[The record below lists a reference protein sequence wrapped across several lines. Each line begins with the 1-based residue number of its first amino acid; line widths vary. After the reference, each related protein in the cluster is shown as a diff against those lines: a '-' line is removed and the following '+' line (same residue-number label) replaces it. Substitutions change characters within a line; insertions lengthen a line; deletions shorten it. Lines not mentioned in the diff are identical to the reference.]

1 MTFRMPKFL
10 RGFRAIL
17 YKEFIVIFRDRTTL
31 FFMFFPPLLQI
42 IAFGYALDNDV
53 KHMAMA
59 VYDEDR
65 TADSRQLVDAFVN
78 TQTFRVV
85 KRVDSLAELESMVR
99 RGQAYAGLE
108 IPPDFT
114 RKLHAGQKADVQVL
128 IDGSNSTTALQ
139 ALNTALGVAFQ
150 QSVRILLGETNRR
163 ELPVEVRPQ
172 VLYNPSMRAPNFFVP
187 GVIGTALQIA
197 TVFAAAMSIVRERE
211 KGTLEQLLVSP
222 LSRWGLMLGK
232 IVPYLCVSMTMAMI
246 LFLILRWVFFV
257 PIHGSLVMLVVAA
270 FLYIF
275 ALLSLGLLISTKAQ
289 SQNEALQMSMTVML
303 PSIFFS
309 GFIFPRET
317 MPGIFYAFSTILP
330 ATYFIELMRAIIL
343 RGASFLEFWRHLLIL
358 AVMGGV
364 LFSLCALR
372 FKRKIA

>member
-1 MTFRMPKFL
+1 MTFPMPKFL

-17 YKEFIVIFRDRTTL
+17 YKEFITIVRDRTTL

-42 IAFGYALDNDV
+42 IAFGFALDNDV

-59 VYDEDR
+59 VYNEDR
-65 TADSRQLVDAFVN
+65 TAASRQLVDAFVN

-85 KRVDSLAELESMVR
+85 KEVNSLAELEALVR
-99 RGQAYAGLE
+99 QGKVYVGLQ

-114 RKLHAGQKADVQVL
+114 RKLRAGQKADVQVL
-128 IDGSNSTTALQ
+128 IDGSSSTIALQ
-139 ALNTALGVAFQ
+139 AMNTALGVAFQ
-150 QSVRILLGETNRR
+150 QSVHILLGETSRR

-211 KGTLEQLLVSP
+211 RGTLENLFVSP
-222 LSRWGLMLGK
+222 MSRWGLMLGK
-232 IVPYLCVSMTMAMI
+232 LVPYLCISLTMA
-246 LFLILRWVFFV
+246 LFLFTILRWVFFV
-257 PIHGSLVMLVVAA
+257 PIHGSLVMLFLSA

-275 ALLSLGLLISTKAQ
+275 ALISLGLLASTRAQ
-289 SQNEALQMSMTVML
+289 SQNEALQMTLAITL

-317 MPGIFYAFSTILP
+317 MPWIFYAVGAVLP

-343 RGASFLEFWRHLLIL
+343 RGAGFLEFWRNLLVL
-358 AVMGGV
+358 AVMGAF
-364 LFSLCALR
+364 LFSMCALR
-372 FKRKIA
+372 FKRKIG

>member
-1 MTFRMPKFL
+1 MTFQMPKFL

-17 YKEFIVIFRDRTTL
+17 YKEFIVMFRDRTTL

-42 IAFGYALDNDV
+42 IAFGFALDNDV

-59 VYDEDR
+59 VYNEDR
-65 TADSRQLVDAFVN
+65 TTESRQLVDAFVN

-85 KRVDSLAELESMVR
+85 KEVNSLDELEAMVR
-99 RGQAYAGLE
+99 RGKANVGLD
-108 IPPDFT
+108 IPPDYT
-114 RKLHAGQKADVQVL
+114 RKLRAGKKADVQVL
-128 IDGSNSTTALQ
+128 IDGSSSTIALQ

-150 QSVRILLGETNRR
+150 RSVSILLGETDRR

-197 TVFAAAMSIVRERE
+197 TVFAAAMSVVRERE
-211 KGTLEQLLVSP
+211 RGTLENLLVSP
-222 LSRWGLMLGK
+222 MSRWGLMLGK
-232 IVPYLCVSMTMAMI
+232 LVPYLCVSMTMA
-246 LFLILRWVFFV
+246 LFLFTILRWVFFV
-257 PIHGSLVMLVVAA
+257 PIHGSLVMLFVAS

-275 ALLSLGLLISTKAQ
+275 ALISLGLLVSTKAE
-289 SQNEALQMSMTVML
+289 SQNEAMQMSMTIML

-317 MPGIFYAFSTILP
+317 MPWIFYAISTVLP

-343 RGASFLEFWRHLLIL
+343 RGAGFLEFWRHLLIL
-358 AVMGGV
+358 ALMGGV
-364 LFSLCALR
+364 LFALCAGR
-372 FKRKIA
+372 FKRKIG

>member
-1 MTFRMPKFL
+1 MTFQMPKFL

-85 KRVDSLAELESMVR
+85 KRVDSFTELESMVR

-114 RKLHAGQKADVQVL
+114 RKLHAGQKADVQVI

-211 KGTLEQLLVSP
+211 RGTLEQLLVSP

-232 IVPYLCVSMTMAMI
+232 IVPYLCVSMTMAMF

-257 PIHGSLVMLVVAA
+257 PIHGSLAMLVIAA
-270 FLYIF
+270 FLYVF

-343 RGASFLEFWRHLLIL
+343 RGASFLDFWRHLLIL

>member
-1 MTFRMPKFL
+1 VNGPF
-10 RGFRAIL
+10 RGFGAIL
-17 YKEFIVIFRDRTTL
+17 YKEFIVVLRDRTTL

-42 IAFGYALDNDV
+42 IAFGFALDNDV
-53 KHMAMA
+53 KHMAMV
-59 VYDEDR
+59 VYNEDR
-65 TADSRQLVDAFVN
+65 TVESRQLIDAFVN

-85 KRVDSLAELESMVR
+85 REVQSVEELATAVR
-99 RGQAYAGLE
+99 RGKAYVGLQ
-108 IPPDFT
+108 IPPDFA
-114 RKLHAGQKADVQVL
+114 RKLRAGRKATVQVV
-128 IDGSNSTTALQ
+128 IDGSSSTTALQ
-139 ALNTALGVAFQ
+139 ALNTAMGVAFRR
-150 QSVRILLGETNRR
+150 SINLLLGETGRS
-163 ELPVEVRPQ
+163 ELPIEVRPQ

-211 KGTLEQLLVSP
+211 RGTLENLLVSP

-232 IVPYLCVSMTMAMI
+232 LVPYLCISMTMA
-246 LFLILRWVFFV
+246 LFLFTILRWVFLV
-257 PIHGSLVMLVVAA
+257 PIHGSIVTLLLAA

-275 ALLSLGLLISTKAQ
+275 ALLSLGLLVSTKAQ
-289 SQNEALQMSMTVML
+289 NQNQAFQMAMTVLL

-317 MPGIFYAFSTILP
+317 MPWIFYAISTLLP

-343 RGASFLEFWRHLLIL
+343 RGAGLLEFWFHLTVL
-358 AVMGGV
+358 AVMGAI

-372 FKRKIA
+372 FQRKIA

>member
-42 IAFGYALDNDV
+42 IAFGFALDNDV

-114 RKLHAGQKADVQVL
+114 RKLHARQKADVQVL

-150 QSVRILLGETNRR
+150 QSVGILLGETGRR

-211 KGTLEQLLVSP
+211 RGTLEQLLVSP
-222 LSRWGLMLGK
+222 MSRWGLMLGK
-232 IVPYLCVSMTMAMI
+232 IVPYLCVSMAMAML

-270 FLYIF
+270 FLYVF

-317 MPGIFYAFSTILP
+317 MPGIFYALSTILP

-343 RGASFLEFWRHLLIL
+343 RGASFMEFWRHLLIL

>member
-1 MTFRMPKFL
+1 MTFEMPKFL

-17 YKEFIVIFRDRTTL
+17 YKEFIVMFRDRTTL

-42 IAFGYALDNDV
+42 IAFGFALDNDV

-59 VYDEDR
+59 VYNEDR
-65 TADSRQLVDAFVN
+65 TTESRQLVDAFVN

-85 KRVDSLAELESMVR
+85 KEVNSLDELETMVR
-99 RGQAYAGLE
+99 RGKAYVGLD
-108 IPPDFT
+108 IPPDYT
-114 RKLHAGQKADVQVL
+114 RKLHAGQKADVEVL
-128 IDGSNSTTALQ
+128 IDGSSSTTALQ

-150 QSVRILLGETNRR
+150 RSVNILLGETNRR
-163 ELPVEVRPQ
+163 ELPVEIRPQ

-211 KGTLEQLLVSP
+211 RGTLENLLVSP
-222 LSRWGLMLGK
+222 MTRWGLMLGK
-232 IVPYLCVSMTMAMI
+232 LVPYLCVCMVMA
-246 LFLILRWVFFV
+246 LFLFTILRWVFLV
-257 PIHGSLVMLVVAA
+257 PIHGSLIMLVVAA

-275 ALLSLGLLISTKAQ
+275 ALLSLGLVISTKAQ
-289 SQNEALQMSMTVML
+289 SQNEALQMSMTIML

-317 MPGIFYAFSTILP
+317 MPWIFYALSMILP

-343 RGASFLEFWRHLLIL
+343 RGAGFFEFWRHLLIL

-372 FKRKIA
+372 FKRKLA

>member
-1 MTFRMPKFL
+1 MFTMPKFL

-17 YKEFIVIFRDRTTL
+17 YKEFLVIFRDRTTL

-42 IAFGYALDNDV
+42 VAFGFALDNDV

-59 VYDEDR
+59 VYNEDR
-65 TADSRQLVDAFVN
+65 TAESRQLVDAFVN

-85 KRVDSLAELESMVR
+85 KEVNSLEELEAMVR
-99 RGQAYAGLE
+99 RGQAYAGLQ
-108 IPPDFT
+108 IPADFT
-114 RKLHAGQKADVQVL
+114 RKLRAGQKANVQVL
-128 IDGSNSTTALQ
+128 IDGSSSTTALQ
-139 ALNTALGVAFQ
+139 ALNTAVGVGFQ
-150 QSVRILLGETNRR
+150 RSISILLGETDRR

-197 TVFAAAMSIVRERE
+197 TVFAAAMSVVRERE
-211 KGTLEQLLVSP
+211 RGTLENLLVSP
-222 LSRWGLMLGK
+222 MSRWGLMLGK
-232 IVPYLCVSMTMAMI
+232 LVPYLCVSMTMA
-246 LFLILRWVFFV
+246 LFLFIILRWVFFV
-257 PIHGSLVMLVVAA
+257 PIHGSLIMLGVAA
-270 FLYIF
+270 FLYVF
-275 ALLSLGLLISTKAQ
+275 ALVGLGLLVSTRAET
-289 SQNEALQMSMTVML
+289 QNEAMQMSMTVML

-317 MPGIFYAFSTILP
+317 MPWIFYAFSTLLP

-343 RGASFLEFWRHLLIL
+343 RGAGFLEFWRHLLIL

-372 FKRKIA
+372 FKRKIG

>member
-1 MTFRMPKFL
+1 MTFQMPKFL

-85 KRVDSLAELESMVR
+85 KRVDSLTELESMVR

-211 KGTLEQLLVSP
+211 RGTHEQLLVSP
-222 LSRWGLMLGK
+222 MSRWGLMLGK
-232 IVPYLCVSMTMAMI
+232 IVPYLCVSMAMVMI

-270 FLYIF
+270 FLYVF

>member
-1 MTFRMPKFL
+1 MNPF

-17 YKEFIVIFRDRTTL
+17 YKEFKVIFRDRGTL

-42 IAFGYALDNDV
+42 IAFGFALDNDV

-59 VYDEDR
+59 VFNEDR
-65 TADSRQLVDAFVN
+65 TVESRQLIDAFVN

-85 KRVDSLAELESMVR
+85 AEVNSQAELEEMVR
-99 RGQAYAGLE
+99 RGKAYVGLQ

-114 RKLHAGQKADVQVL
+114 RKLHANQKATLQVL

-139 ALNTALGVAFQ
+139 ALNTALGIAMRKSIDV
-150 QSVRILLGETNRR
+150 LLGQTGRR
-163 ELPVEVRPQ
+163 ELPIEMRPQ
-172 VLYNPSMRAPNFFVP
+172 VLYNPAMRAPNFFVP

-197 TVFAAAMSIVRERE
+197 TVFAVAMAIVRERE
-211 KGTLEQLLVSP
+211 RGTLENLMVSP

-232 IVPYLCVSMTMAMI
+232 LVPYVCVSMTMA
-246 LFLILRWVFFV
+246 LFLFTILRWVFLV
-257 PIHGSLVMLVVAA
+257 PIQGSLVMLFLAA
-270 FLYIF
+270 LLYVF
-275 ALLSLGLLISTKAQ
+275 ALACLGLLISTKAK
-289 SQNEALQMSMTVML
+289 SQNEAMQMSMTIML

-317 MPGIFYAFSTILP
+317 MPAIFYWLSTLLP

-343 RGASFLEFWRHLLIL
+343 RGATFFEFWRHLLIL
-358 AVMGGV
+358 AVMGV
-364 LFSLCALR
+364 VVFSLCALR
-372 FKRKIA
+372 FKKKLA

>member
-1 MTFRMPKFL
+1 MTFQMPGFL

-17 YKEFIVIFRDRTTL
+17 YKEFIVIFRDRMTL

-42 IAFGYALDNDV
+42 IAFGFALDNDV

-78 TQTFRVV
+78 TQTFRIV
-85 KRVDSLAELESMVR
+85 KRVDSLAELESMLR

-139 ALNTALGVAFQ
+139 ALSTALGVAFQ
-150 QSVRILLGETNRR
+150 QSIGILLGETNRR

-211 KGTLEQLLVSP
+211 RGTLEQLLVSP
-222 LSRWGLMLGK
+222 MSRWGLMLGK
-232 IVPYLCVSMTMAMI
+232 IVPYLCVSMAMALI
-246 LFLILRWVFFV
+246 LFVILRWVFFI
-257 PIHGSLVMLVVAA
+257 PIHGSLAMLFLAS

-289 SQNEALQMSMTVML
+289 SQNEALQVSMTVML

-317 MPGIFYAFSTILP
+317 MPGIFYALSTILP

-343 RGASFLEFWRHLLIL
+343 RGASFVEFWRHLLIL

>member
-1 MTFRMPKFL
+1 MTFQMPKFL

-17 YKEFIVIFRDRTTL
+17 YKEFIVMFRDRTTL

-42 IAFGYALDNDV
+42 VAFGFALDNDV

-65 TADSRQLVDAFVN
+65 TAESRQLVDAFVN

-85 KRVDSLAELESMVR
+85 KQVDSLTELEAMVR
-99 RGQAYAGLE
+99 RGKAYAGLQ

-114 RKLHAGQKADVQVL
+114 RKLRAGRKADVQVL
-128 IDGSNSTTALQ
+128 IDGSSSTTALQ

-150 QSVRILLGETNRR
+150 RSVAILLGETGRR

-211 KGTLEQLLVSP
+211 RGTLENLLVSP

-232 IVPYLCVSMTMAMI
+232 LVPYLCVSMTMA
-246 LFLILRWVFFV
+246 LFLFTILRWVFLV
-257 PIHGSLVMLVVAA
+257 PIRGSLITLFVAA

-275 ALLSLGLLISTKAQ
+275 ALLSLGLLVSTRAS
-289 SQNEALQMSMTVML
+289 SQNEAMQMSMTILL

-317 MPGIFYAFSTILP
+317 MPWIFYAISTLLP

-343 RGASFLEFWRHLLIL
+343 RGATFFEFWRHLLIL

-372 FKRKIA
+372 FKQKVV

>member
-1 MTFRMPKFL
+1 MTVQMPKFL

-17 YKEFIVIFRDRTTL
+17 YKEFITILRDRTTL

-42 IAFGYALDNDV
+42 IAFGFALDNDV

-59 VYDEDR
+59 VYNEDR
-65 TADSRQLVDAFVN
+65 TAQSRQLVDAFVN

-85 KRVDSLAELESMVR
+85 KEVNSEKELEALVR
-99 RGQAYAGLE
+99 QGKAYVGLQ

-114 RKLHAGQKADVQVL
+114 RKLRAGQKADVQVV
-128 IDGSNSTTALQ
+128 IDGSSSTIALQ

-150 QSVRILLGETNRR
+150 QSVSILLVETSRR

-211 KGTLEQLLVSP
+211 RGTLENLFVSP
-222 LSRWGLMLGK
+222 ISRWGLMLGK
-232 IVPYLCVSMTMAMI
+232 LVPYLCISMAMA
-246 LFLILRWVFFV
+246 LFLFTILRWVFFV
-257 PIHGSLVMLVVAA
+257 PIHGSLVMLFGAA

-275 ALLSLGLLISTKAQ
+275 ALISLGLLVSTKAQ
-289 SQNEALQMSMTVML
+289 SQNEALQISLTFTL

-317 MPGIFYAFSTILP
+317 MPWIFYAFSTVLP

-343 RGASFLEFWRHLLIL
+343 RGAGFLEFWRHLLIL
-358 AVMGGV
+358 AIMGAA

-372 FKRKIA
+372 FKRKIG

>member
-1 MTFRMPKFL
+1 MTFQMPKFL

-17 YKEFIVIFRDRTTL
+17 YKEFIVMFRDRTTL
-31 FFMFFPPLLQI
+31 FFMFFPPMLQI
-42 IAFGYALDNDV
+42 IAFGFALDNDV

-59 VYDEDR
+59 VYNEDR
-65 TADSRQLVDAFVN
+65 TTESRQLVDAFVN

-85 KRVDSLAELESMVR
+85 KEVNSVAELEAMVR
-99 RGQAYAGLE
+99 RGKAYVGLE

-128 IDGSNSTTALQ
+128 VDGSNSTTALQ

-150 QSVRILLGETNRR
+150 QSIGILLGETGRR

-197 TVFAAAMSIVRERE
+197 AVFAAAMSIVRERE
-211 KGTLEQLLVSP
+211 RGTLENLFVSP
-222 LSRWGLMLGK
+222 MTRWGLMFGK
-232 IVPYLCVSMTMAMI
+232 LVPYLCVLMVMAAF
-246 LFLILRWVFFV
+246 LFTILRWVFFV
-257 PIHGSLVMLVVAA
+257 PIHGSVAMLFVAA

-275 ALLSLGLLISTKAQ
+275 ALISLGLLISTKAE
-289 SQNEALQMSMTVML
+289 SQNEAMQMSMTIML

-317 MPGIFYAFSTILP
+317 MPWIFYAISTLLP

-343 RGASFLEFWRHLLIL
+343 RGAGFLEFWRHLLVL
-358 AVMGGV
+358 AVMSAV
-364 LFSLCALR
+364 LFSLCAMR
-372 FKRKIA
+372 FKHKVG

>member
-1 MTFRMPKFL
+1 MKAL

-17 YKEFIVIFRDRTTL
+17 YKEFIVMFRDRTTL

-42 IAFGYALDNDV
+42 IAFGFALDTDV

-65 TADSRQLVDAFVN
+65 TYESRQLVDAFVN

-85 KRVDSLAELESMVR
+85 KTVDSLAELEAMVR
-99 RGQAYAGLE
+99 RGKAYAGVQ

-114 RKLHAGQKADVQVL
+114 RKLRGGQKADVQVL

-150 QSVRILLGETNRR
+150 RSVGILLGETGRS

-197 TVFAAAMSIVRERE
+197 AIFAAAMSIVRERE
-211 KGTLEQLLVSP
+211 RGTLENLLVSP
-222 LSRWGLMLGK
+222 MSRWGLMLGK
-232 IVPYLCVSMTMAMI
+232 LVPYLCVTMAMA
-246 LFLILRWVFFV
+246 LFLFTILRWVFFV
-257 PIHGSLVMLVVAA
+257 PIRGSLATLFLAS

-275 ALLSLGLLISTKAQ
+275 ALLSLGLLVSTKAQ
-289 SQNEALQMSMTVML
+289 SQNEAMQMSMAVLL

-317 MPGIFYAFSTILP
+317 MPWIFYAISTILP
-330 ATYFIELMRAIIL
+330 ITYFIELMRAIIL
-343 RGASFLEFWRHLLIL
+343 RGATLFEFWRHLLIL
-358 AVMGGV
+358 AIMGGV

-372 FKRKIA
+372 FKQKVV

>member
-1 MTFRMPKFL
+1 MTFQMPKFL

-42 IAFGYALDNDV
+42 IAFGFALDNDV

-85 KRVDSLAELESMVR
+85 KRVDSFTELESMVR

-114 RKLHAGQKADVQVL
+114 RKLHAGQKADVQVI

-211 KGTLEQLLVSP
+211 RGTLEQLLVSP
-222 LSRWGLMLGK
+222 MSRWGLMLGK
-232 IVPYLCVSMTMAMI
+232 IVPYLCVSMTMAMF

-257 PIHGSLVMLVVAA
+257 PIHGSLIMLVVAA
-270 FLYIF
+270 FLYVF
-275 ALLSLGLLISTKAQ
+275 ALLSLGLLISTRAQ

-317 MPGIFYAFSTILP
+317 MPGIFYALSTILP

>member
-42 IAFGYALDNDV
+42 IAFGFALDNDV

-114 RKLHAGQKADVQVL
+114 RKLHARQKADVQVL

-150 QSVRILLGETNRR
+150 QSVGILLGETGRR

-211 KGTLEQLLVSP
+211 RGTLEQLLVSP
-222 LSRWGLMLGK
+222 MSRWGLMLGK
-232 IVPYLCVSMTMAMI
+232 IVPYLCVSMAMAMI

-270 FLYIF
+270 FLYVF

-317 MPGIFYAFSTILP
+317 MPGIFYALSTILP

-343 RGASFLEFWRHLLIL
+343 RGASFMEFWRHLLIL

>member
-1 MTFRMPKFL
+1 MTFPMPRFL

-17 YKEFIVIFRDRTTL
+17 YKEFIVLFRDRTTL

-42 IAFGYALDNDV
+42 IAFGFALDNDV

-65 TADSRQLVDAFVN
+65 TTESRQLVDAFVN

-85 KRVDSLAELESMVR
+85 KRVNSLAELEALVR
-99 RGQAYAGLE
+99 RGKAYAGLE
-108 IPPDFT
+108 IPPEFT
-114 RKLHAGQKADVQVL
+114 RKLRAGQKADVQVL

-150 QSVRILLGETNRR
+150 RSVGILLGETGRS

-211 KGTLEQLLVSP
+211 RGTLENLLVSP
-222 LSRWGLMLGK
+222 MSRWGLMLGK
-232 IVPYLCVSMTMAMI
+232 IVPYLCISMTMA
-246 LFLILRWVFFV
+246 LFLFVILRWVFFV
-257 PIHGSLVMLVVAA
+257 PIRGSLVTLFLAA

-275 ALLSLGLLISTKAQ
+275 ALLSLGLLVSTKAQ
-289 SQNEALQMSMTVML
+289 SQNEAMQMSMTVLL

-317 MPGIFYAFSTILP
+317 MPWIFYVISTILP
-330 ATYFIELMRAIIL
+330 ITYFIELMRAIIL
-343 RGASFLEFWRHLLIL
+343 RGATFVEFWRHLLIL
-358 AVMGGV
+358 AVMGAV
-364 LFSLCALR
+364 LFSLCAVR
-372 FKRKIA
+372 FKQKIA

>member
-1 MTFRMPKFL
+1 MTFQMPKFL

-42 IAFGYALDNDV
+42 VAFGFALDNDV

-85 KRVDSLAELESMVR
+85 KRVDSFTELESMVR

-114 RKLHAGQKADVQVL
+114 RKLHAGQKADVQVI

-211 KGTLEQLLVSP
+211 RGTLEQLLVSP
-222 LSRWGLMLGK
+222 MSRWGLMLGK
-232 IVPYLCVSMTMAMI
+232 IVPYLCVSMTMAMF

-270 FLYIF
+270 FLYVF
-275 ALLSLGLLISTKAQ
+275 ALLSLGLLISTRAQ